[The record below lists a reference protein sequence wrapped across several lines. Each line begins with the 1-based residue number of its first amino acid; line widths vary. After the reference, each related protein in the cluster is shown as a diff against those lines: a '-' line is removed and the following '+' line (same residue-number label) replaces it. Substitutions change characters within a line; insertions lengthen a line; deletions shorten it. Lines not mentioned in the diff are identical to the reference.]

1 MKLQKTIKF
10 EVSSVKHI
18 DMSAYDNDDYMIAR
32 TAFLSTRPNS
42 HEIVISEDVLRKY
55 APSVLGKWVTAE
67 VFYGDCTT
75 HTDKQAICG
84 IVPKE
89 QDVEYIEA
97 DDGYLDAYVDC
108 IISKRYAKEYCN
120 VFSENDVTRSVSIE
134 ATFSMVDEHECDGFD
149 IKTITTLGKSVRPS
163 VPNANIKIVRFSEE
177 DAENYYNNLH
187 KSDSLSNLKQ
197 FAEERKQAMAEKK
210 YISHP
215 VNTSK
220 DAVYTGDWDG
230 NKAKQDLIEEKN
242 YKSLAPKVCLKLED
256 GWENREVTKLG
267 YPVMGLYDGEWRYST
282 KALSSAQ
289 AYAEQNDESEVLNKI
304 KAIKKKLGLDDTE
317 RKEEAKMEETKMAE
331 TETKVEEKP
340 NETEMAEIEGRK
352 AWGKVIEK
360 VQEHEGKGAYVDSIE
375 DNHIIYTKDDVRYR
389 VDADVK
395 VGEDDKEVDA
405 DIKWDTV
412 KKDADQK
419 MSEEEAPCEMSLEDA
434 KAEIDRLST
443 EIENRDNIIM
453 GKDKEIAELTEFKQ
467 KVLEKERAITVE
479 ATMAEIKD
487 YVDNLTYNDIREE
500 GLNCKFDEIDGW
512 INKAKAICFGAVK
525 KTRQRNN
532 GDTGVW
538 SFAAPI
544 EPAKKTTSIWN

>member
-1 MKLQKTIKF
+1 MLQNVKLENTGELQDF
-10 EVSSVKHI
+10 QE
-18 DMSAYDNDDYMIAR
+18 YDKDKMAIAKVCV
-32 TAFLSTRPNS
+32 LSTDRNS
-42 HEIVISEDVLRKY
+42 HGLDISEEVLRRDIGTIRGNFLV
-55 APSVLGKWVTAE
+55 AHMVGGDAHSHDEEE
-67 VFYGDCTT
+67 VPVGYFIPDRDIEFEEIQKNGRKIVRAWAFAILS
-75 HTDKQAICG
+75 KQ
-84 IVPKE
+84 
-89 QDVEYIEA
+89 
-97 DDGYLDAYVDC
+97 
-108 IISKRYAKEYCN
+108 YAKEAYN
-120 VFSENDVTRSVSIE
+120 MFVNDNHRATSIE
-134 ATFSMVDEHECDGFD
+134 MRVDVDDDGHTVLGFD
-149 IKTITTLGKSVRPS
+149 AYGSTILGKGIKPS
-163 VPNANIKIVRFSEE
+163 CGDAEISLVRFAQEAQ
-177 DAENYYNNLH
+177 DFFDK
-187 KSDSLSNLKQ
+187 KSDSLEILKE
-197 FAEERKQAMAEKK
+197 FAETRRQSMNDGKTYKIDK
-210 YISHP
+210 
-215 VNTSK
+215 SK
-220 DAVYTGDWDG
+220 DALSFDDWSDVDKTELRNKILEAKNKFTLVKSVYLDVEDDWES
-230 NKAKQDLIEEKN
+230 APSEK
-242 YKSLAPKVCLKLED
+242 LK
-256 GWENREVTKLG
+256 
-267 YPVMGLYDGEWRYST
+267 YPVMQLKGDTFVYNRNALAS
-282 KALSSAQ
+282 ALSYGKA
-289 AYAEQNDESEVLNKI
+289 NDESSVVDKVEKI
-304 KAIKKKLGLDDTE
+304 YKKLGLDDTE

-360 VQEHEGKGAYVDSIE
+360 VQEHEGEGAYVDSIE

-389 VDADVK
+389 VEADVK

-419 MSEEEAPCEMSLEDA
+419 MSEEEIPCEMSLEDA

-453 GKDKEIAELTEFKQ
+453 GKDKEIADLTEFKQ

-512 INKAKAICFGAVK
+512 VNKAKAICFGAVK

-544 EPAKKTTSIWN
+544 EPVKKTTSIWN